1 MSGYF
6 DRDRRR
12 RDVVGAPDSWN
23 SQTSAGTMNHPTT
36 HIGNTS
42 EYQASG
48 YPFVQTIPISGTLPD
63 EDGNTIT
70 LANSD
75 VIKITFPYV
84 TRWIILKGV
93 NAGGTAEVPIGNI
106 HIGFSEAGV
115 KTAATRVDLALFGD
129 QRLEVKCSELFIQL
143 ADISACTQV
152 EIMAGLTNIPSAD
165 FVVTTP
171 AGTNVGVESAATVLC
186 VHDNAS

>member
-1 MSGYF
+1 MAGYY
-6 DRDRRR
+6 DRNRRP
-12 RDVVGAPDSWN
+12 RDVLGAPQSWD
-23 SQTSAGTMNHPTT
+23 SQTAAGTMNHPTT

-70 LANSD
+70 LANGD

-84 TRWIILKGV
+84 TRWIIVKGV
-93 NAGGTAEVPIGNI
+93 NSAGTGLVPLGDI

-115 KTAATRVDLALFGD
+115 KTAATKVDIALFGD
-129 QRLEVKCSELFIQL
+129 QRLEVKCSELFIL
-143 ADISACTQV
+143 LTDISACTQV

-165 FVVTTP
+165 FVVTTN

-186 VHDNAS
+186 VHDAAS

>member
-1 MSGYF
+1 MAGYY
-6 DRDRRR
+6 DRDRRPR
-12 RDVVGAPDSWN
+12 NGIGAPQSWD
-23 SQTSAGTMNHPTT
+23 SQTAAGTMNHPTT

-48 YPFVQTIPISGTLPD
+48 YPFVQTIPISGTLLD
-63 EDGNTIT
+63 ESGSTIT
-70 LANSD
+70 LANND

-84 TRWIILKGV
+84 TRWIIVKGV
-93 NAGGTAEVPIGNI
+93 NSGGTAEVPIGNI

-115 KTAATRVDLALFGD
+115 KTATTRVDLALFGD

-186 VHDNAS
+186 VHDDAS

>member
-1 MSGYF
+1 MAGYY
-6 DRDRRR
+6 DRDRRPR
-12 RDVVGAPDSWN
+12 NGVGAPQSWD
-23 SQTSAGTMNHPTT
+23 SQTAAGTMNHPTT

-63 EDGNTIT
+63 ESGSTIT
-70 LANSD
+70 LANND